1 MYRWQK
7 GGPTC
12 YNICCAFDLNSTYSH
27 LLKAIQLSMAKT
39 PTSVAKYLRSYR
51 QIHKVTG
58 LILSLFLILSAVTG
72 IFLAWKKNFNVLQ
85 PVTQKGETLEMNDW
99 QPVELLST
107 KALLAVDSLGLLAEN
122 IDRIEYRPSKGIA
135 KVIFDKGSWEVQI
148 DAKTLHVFSV
158 AKRNSDWIEQ
168 IHDGSIISDLFKV
181 ISMNFLGIG
190 LLLLSFS
197 GLWLWYGPRKIR
209 KLKS

>member
-1 MYRWQK
+1 
-7 GGPTC
+7 
-12 YNICCAFDLNSTYSH
+12 
-27 LLKAIQLSMAKT
+27 MAKT
-39 PTSVAKYLRSYR
+39 PTSVAKSLRSYR

-58 LILSLFLILSAVTG
+58 LILALFLILSALTG

-190 LLLLSFS
+190 ILLLSLS